1 MNPAGIPFN
10 NPSPLAGE
18 GQAAGQ
24 GEGARAPAPSPSLPR
39 IRSGVAFPSPA
50 RGEGLA

>member
-1 MNPAGIPFN
+1 MSMMGIHIN
-10 NPSPLAGE
+10 DPSPLAGE

-24 GEGARAPAPSPSLPR
+24 GEGANAAPPSPSLAPL
-39 IRSGVAFPSPA
+39 AFPSPA

>member
-1 MNPAGIPFN
+1 MTMAAAHFK

-24 GEGARAPAPSPSLPR
+24 GEGARAARPSRWLAPL
-39 IRSGVAFPSPA
+39 AFPSPA
-50 RGEGLA
+50 RGEGQA